1 MPNEYVVCRIDYK
14 GHLRGIAMASEH
26 RAASHER
33 TLEQLFQH
41 PLAHNLE
48 WRDLERLL
56 EAVGT
61 VEVEHNGKVRVEVN
75 GQTTILHRP
84 RHKDVADVEQLVEI
98 RHFLERAGVKP
109 ASSSE

>member
-1 MPNEYVVCRIDYK
+1 
-14 GHLRGIAMASEH
+14 MASEH

-41 PLAHNLE
+41 PLAHNVE
-48 WRDLERLL
+48 WRDVVRLL

-61 VEVEHNGKVRVEVN
+61 LEVEHNGKMRVEIN
-75 GQTTILHRP
+75 GQTTVLHRP
-84 RHKDVADVEQLVEI
+84 QHKDLADVEQLVEI

-109 ASSSE
+109 ASPPE